1 MGVMRWL
8 VLAAL
13 SVGIAAAIPTNHIPD
28 DSYENLELH
37 FGLELALA
45 ANPGVAPQAP
55 SPPRPGPALR
65 QESLGESFGES
76 FGGPPGPT
84 PRRHAVPEADDDD
97 E

>member
-13 SVGIAAAIPTNHIPD
+13 SVGIAAAIPTNYIPD

-65 QESLGESFGES
+65 QESFGES
-76 FGGPPGPT
+76 SWPDAST
-84 PRRHAVPEADDDD
+84 PRCARG
-97 E
+97 